1 MIKKH
6 IIMNKETDILS
17 KRNKWEERD
26 DKIDSKTVETIM
38 AG

>member
-1 MIKKH
+1 
-6 IIMNKETDILS
+6 MNKETDMLS

-26 DKIDSKTVETIM
+26 DKINSKTVKTIM